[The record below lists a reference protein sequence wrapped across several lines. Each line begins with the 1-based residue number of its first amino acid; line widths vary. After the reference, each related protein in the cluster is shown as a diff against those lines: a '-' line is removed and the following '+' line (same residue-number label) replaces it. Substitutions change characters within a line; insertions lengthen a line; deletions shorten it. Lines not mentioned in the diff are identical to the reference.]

1 MESQAE
7 CGSVT
12 RWIRDLKT
20 GNQNALSKIWE
31 RYFPTIARSAKLRF
45 GSDPRIVRDEEDI
58 ASSVLGVLLKQASM
72 VEVNDRTGL
81 LRLLMVITKHK
92 VASEKR
98 IQKADSRGGGRVALL
113 SELGSELKDCV
124 ENLTEDAS
132 TPESLA
138 LVAEQ
143 YQILLD
149 VLPDDRYRE
158 IVRLKLM
165 GKSAGEIAEEF
176 DVVARTIH
184 RKLKIIQNRWLES
197 LEE

>member
-1 MESQAE
+1 MESPAE

-20 GNQNALSKIWE
+20 GNHNALSNIWE

-58 ASSVLGVLLKQASM
+58 AASVLGVLLKHASL

-81 LRLLMVITKHK
+81 IRLLLVITKHK

-98 IQKADSRGGGRVALL
+98 LQKADSRGGGRVALL
-113 SELGSELKDCV
+113 SELEGALKNCV
-124 ENLTEDAS
+124 KNLFADAS

-143 YQILLD
+143 YQILLS
-149 VLPDDRYRE
+149 VLPDDMYRE
-158 IVRLKLM
+158 IVRLKLL
-165 GKSAGEIAEEF
+165 GKSACEIAEQF
-176 DVVARTIH
+176 DVVPRTIQ
-184 RKLKIIQNRWLES
+184 RKLKIIQNLWLET
-197 LEE
+197 LQE